1 LKEWFLNDK
10 VYLTADGIYFHRCPV
25 CRGDVLNVVPKE
37 EAENAKQAKEGNPLS
52 SVNPIISH

>member
-1 LKEWFLNDK
+1 LKEWFFNDK

-37 EAENAKQAKEGNPLS
+37 EAENAK
-52 SVNPIISH
+52 